1 MPIQAKLLS
10 TTQRLGRILKPAGS
24 GGRGGGLLTFSDPNP
39 FSRALDGLHL
49 PSDLFFN
56 PGRKID
62 PTVAH
67 VGPNQFHVGM
77 LFLELGQQQ
86 FRSFPNHD
94 VRCVNLDFQQKSQG
108 IYEDMPL
115 ATVCFFAPS

>member
-1 MPIQAKLLS
+1 M
-10 TTQRLGRILKPAGS
+10 REF
-24 GGRGGGLLTFSDPNP
+24 LTFSDPNP

-49 PSDLFFN
+49 PSDLYIN
-56 PGRKID
+56 PGSKID

-67 VGPNQFHVGM
+67 VGPNQFYVGM

-86 FRSFPNHD
+86 FRSFPIRD
-94 VRCVNLDFQQKSQG
+94 IRCMNLDFQQKSQG

-115 ATVCFFAPS
+115 ATVCFFAPL

>member
-1 MPIQAKLLS
+1 MVCTFHPISFSTQVAKS
-10 TTQRLGRILKPAGS
+10 TS
-24 GGRGGGLLTFSDPNP
+24 
-39 FSRALDGLHL
+39 
-49 PSDLFFN
+49 
-56 PGRKID
+56 
-62 PTVAH
+62 VAH

-86 FRSFPNHD
+86 FRSFPIRD

>member
-1 MPIQAKLLS
+1 MAGEGAPHLLGPES
-10 TTQRLGRILKPAGS
+10 IFL
-24 GGRGGGLLTFSDPNP
+24 
-39 FSRALDGLHL
+39 RALDGLHL

-86 FRSFPNHD
+86 FCSFPIRD
-94 VRCVNLDFQQKSQG
+94 VRCMNLDFQQKSQG